1 MENTFRIQQI
11 KEEKEE
17 ELRRKMEVANRNM
30 IEKEKLY
37 ETLCSINKL
46 PEKKLMK
53 IGAKTNV
60 LDE

>member
-1 MENTFRIQQI
+1 
-11 KEEKEE
+11 
-17 ELRRKMEVANRNM
+17 MEVANRNM

-60 LDE
+60 VGE